1 MKAMIFAAGL
11 GTRLRPLTD
20 TRPKALIDVGGVP
33 MLERVL
39 IRLKDCGVTDVV
51 VNVYHFADMIC
62 DFLHEYGICD
72 IMNVSVSDEREKLLD
87 TGGGLLKAQSLLG
100 DDDDILLYNADILT
114 DFDIQPMVDWHK
126 ISGSDVSLLV
136 GDRNTSRYLLLDD
149 TNRMRGWCNSATRE
163 VRPSMPKSTVSGL
176 HHRAF
181 GGVHIVSP
189 SIFESLDDY
198 GHEHGDAFSIMPFY
212 IKECSRLKITG
223 YTPDR
228 SYNWFDIGKPDSLE
242 RARQSLSSI

>member
-39 IRLKDCGVTDVV
+39 TRLKDSGVTDVV
-51 VNVYHFADMIC
+51 VNVHHFADMIC
-62 DFLHEYGICD
+62 DFLHESVICD
-72 IMNVSVSDEREKLLD
+72 TMNVAVSDERGKLLD

-100 DDDDILLYNADILT
+100 DVDDILLYNADILT
-114 DFDIQPMVDWHK
+114 DFDIQPMIDWHRN
-126 ISGSDVSLLV
+126 SGSDVSLLV
-136 GDRNTSRYLLLDD
+136 GDRHTSRYLLLDD
-149 TNRMRGWCNSATRE
+149 GNRMRGWCNSVTGE
-163 VRPSMPKSTVSGL
+163 VRPSMTESAVSVL
-176 HHRAF
+176 RRKAF

-189 SIFESLDDY
+189 SIFESLDAY
-198 GHEHGDAFSIMPFY
+198 GHECGDAFSIMPYY

-242 RARQSLSSI
+242 QARQSLSSI